1 MTGVVFLTISQ
12 NNFKLDNNNNNNN
25 SNNHINIVL
34 YFSKIAL
41 RYVGQNL

>member
-12 NNFKLDNNNNNNN
+12 NDFKLDNNNNNN
-25 SNNHINIVL
+25 SSNHINIVL
-34 YFSKIAL
+34 YFSKITL